1 MTRPTLII
9 VSGPPGSGKSTLAT
23 RLSQHLGLP
32 HCARDAIKQGQAWHN
47 APLMETP
54 QDAQLACNHAFRE
67 MVSLLLR
74 HGVSH
79 VCDAAFQHHVWQP
92 FLAHWQPQARIK
104 IISCAVD
111 DPVRHQRLRQRLHA
125 EPQRGDTHA
134 DAAYLATITPPALS
148 NTQHRLPDTRGNHP
162 YPRLLPDL
170 QQHCHVGTCRRL
182 EKFVNTQIFDI
193 SKQRSVQIKSG
204 IVS

>member
-92 FLAHWQPQARIK
+92 FLAHWQPQACIK
-104 IISCAVD
+104 IIICAVD

-134 DAAYLATITPPALS
+134 DAAYLATIAHHPPFQTLNTDYPTLVVTTHTPDYSPTFS
-148 NTQHRLPDTRGNHP
+148 NIATWVHAD
-162 YPRLLPDL
+162 D
-170 QQHCHVGTCRRL
+170 
-182 EKFVNTQIFDI
+182 
-193 SKQRSVQIKSG
+193 
-204 IVS
+204 

>member
-67 MVSLLLR
+67 MVSLLLC
-74 HGVSH
+74 HDVSH
-79 VCDAAFQHHVWQP
+79 VCDAGNRFSHTGNPKHVSKSSSVLSTTRYATNVFASGSTPNHNGVTHMLMLPISPLSHTTRP
-92 FLAHWQPQARIK
+92 FKHSTPTT
-104 IISCAVD
+104 
-111 DPVRHQRLRQRLHA
+111 RH
-125 EPQRGDTHA
+125 
-134 DAAYLATITPPALS
+134 S
-148 NTQHRLPDTRGNHP
+148 W
-162 YPRLLPDL
+162 
-170 QQHCHVGTCRRL
+170 
-182 EKFVNTQIFDI
+182 
-193 SKQRSVQIKSG
+193 
-204 IVS
+204 